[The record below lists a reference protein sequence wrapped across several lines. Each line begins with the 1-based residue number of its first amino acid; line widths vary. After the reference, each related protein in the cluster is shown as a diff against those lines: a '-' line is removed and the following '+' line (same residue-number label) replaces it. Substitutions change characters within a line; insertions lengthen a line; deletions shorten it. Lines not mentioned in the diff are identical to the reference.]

1 METLIEQQE
10 GEETDIARIV
20 MQMRVFLYITA
31 GMRILADWFAE
42 VLNS

>member
-10 GEETDIARIV
+10 GEETDIV